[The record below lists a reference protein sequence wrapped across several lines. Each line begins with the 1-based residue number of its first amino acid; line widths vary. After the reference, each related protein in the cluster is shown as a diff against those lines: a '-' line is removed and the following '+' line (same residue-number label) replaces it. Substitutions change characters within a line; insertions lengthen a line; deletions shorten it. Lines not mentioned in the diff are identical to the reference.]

1 MSQENQDCDMPQ
13 MDQMQ
18 DIDYMDQMDSMDQMG
33 IMDQMPEMNQSH
45 MYQPRM
51 YQMQQANQMPQYQ
64 MPQMQQA
71 YHMPHYVMPQMGQH
85 AGNMMGQYQNVNVMG
100 QYQDGNVMGQMDQ
113 MKLRQIQQLQQAF
126 DANKVEHP
134 YPMYPNYG
142 KITQYEEI
150 PLNLPEQRQLFHPG
164 VEGLMVPRPII
175 ENPNYKGSGKLK
187 GKVALITGGDSGIGA
202 AVAIAFAKEG
212 ADVAIAYL
220 NEHED
225 ANRTRMRVE
234 QLGQRC
240 LLMPGDLRDKRQ
252 CVAIVEQTVRTF
264 GRLDVLCNHVG
275 IQFQQKSL
283 TDITDQQ
290 FDDTFKVNIYSHFY
304 TTRAALPYMKPGSSI
319 IQTSSVVTYVGEK
332 QMIDYTA
339 TKGANVG
346 FTRALAKNV
355 VNKGI
360 RVNAVAPGRIWT
372 PLIAASFSS
381 DQVAVYGAF
390 NPMQRVAHPF
400 ELAPTY
406 VYLASDDSRFVTGQ
420 VLHVDGG
427 ESTHS

>member
-1 MSQENQDCDMPQ
+1 MKENQQRDNLEQ
-13 MDQMQ
+13 IRKMQ
-18 DIDYMDQMDSMDQMG
+18 
-33 IMDQMPEMNQSH
+33 EMFEASKIT
-45 MYQPRM
+45 Y
-51 YQMQQANQMPQYQ
+51 
-64 MPQMQQA
+64 
-71 YHMPHYVMPQMGQH
+71 
-85 AGNMMGQYQNVNVMG
+85 
-100 QYQDGNVMGQMDQ
+100 
-113 MKLRQIQQLQQAF
+113 
-126 DANKVEHP
+126 P

-142 KITQYEEI
+142 KITRYEEI
-150 PLNLPEQRQLFHPG
+150 PMNMPEQRQLSHPG
-164 VEGLMVPRPII
+164 VEGLMVPLPII
-175 ENPNYKGSGKLK
+175 ENPNYCGSGKLA

-212 ADVAIAYL
+212 ANVAIAYL

-225 ANRTRMRVE
+225 ANRTKRRIE
-234 QLGQRC
+234 ELGQCC
-240 LLMPGDLRDKRQ
+240 LLLPGDLKDKQQ
-252 CVAIVEQTVRTF
+252 CISIVEKTIETF
-264 GRLDVLCNHVG
+264 GCLDILCNHVG
-275 IQFQQKSL
+275 IQFQQLSL
-283 TDITDQQ
+283 LDITDEQ
-290 FDDTFKVNIYSHFY
+290 FDNTFKVNIYSHFY
-304 TTRAALPYMKPGSSI
+304 TTRAALPYLKPGSSI
-319 IQTSSVVTYVGEK
+319 INTSSVVTYVGEK

-355 VNKGI
+355 VDQGI